1 MNRLRLQSYYIFF
14 EISSFSKYLFINN
27 QNKISQNKLQKPH
40 YQVLKEWSFIKKE
53 RKKEIDMLV

>member
-1 MNRLRLQSYYIFF
+1 VNRLRLQSYYIFF

-27 QNKISQNKLQKPH
+27 QNKISQNKLQKLH
-40 YQVLKEWSFIKKE
+40 YQALKECSFIKKE